1 MTAKATATR
10 TIAHISDLHFGTED
24 RAIAAAL
31 LAELDGTGAP
41 VPSVVAISGD
51 LTQRARPEQFRAAR
65 AFLDSLPGPCVVV
78 PGNHDVPLYHLFD
91 RLVRPLHRYRHFMR
105 EPLMPV
111 HADSELAVFG
121 VTTAHGF
128 TFKGGRITREM
139 TETVAAAAAPIEA
152 GWKVLVAHHPFVLP
166 ADGDPSD
173 RVRGA
178 EEAVPLLEEAGIEM
192 ILTGHLHVTYSSD
205 PTAFRSDDKAV
216 IQVHAGTAISQRR
229 RGEPNGYNLLTF
241 AGDEVAIA
249 HRIWDGARFV
259 TQTTKSY
266 RRAPGDPDGART
278 TGPAPAPHFIPT
290 GETWE
295 RTPP

>member
-1 MTAKATATR
+1 MTATR

-24 RAIAAAL
+24 PAIAAAL
-31 LAELDGTGAP
+31 LAELDGSSAP
-41 VPSVVAISGD
+41 RPSVVAISGD

-65 AFLDSLPGPCVVV
+65 GFLDRLPGPTIVV
-78 PGNHDVPLYHLFD
+78 PGNHDVPLYHLID
-91 RLVRPLHRYRHFMR
+91 RLARPLERYRR
-105 EPLMPV
+105 LIGEPLMPV
-111 HADSELAVFG
+111 FSDRELAVVG

-139 TETVAAAAAPIEA
+139 TDAVAAVLTPIDA
-152 GWKVLVAHHPFVLP
+152 RWKVLVAHHPFVLP

-178 EEAVPLLEEAGIEM
+178 KAAIPVLEEAGVEV
-192 ILTGHLHVTYSSD
+192 ILTGHLHVAYSSD
-205 PTAFRSDDKAV
+205 PTAFRSDDRAV
-216 IQVHAGTAISQRR
+216 IQVHAGTAMSTRR

-241 AGDEVAIA
+241 AGDEIAID
-249 HRIWDGARFV
+249 HRVWDGAEFV
-259 TQTTKSY
+259 TETTKSY
-266 RRAPGDPDGART
+266 RRAPGDPDAART
-278 TGPAPAPHFIPT
+278 TGSIPAPHFIRT

>member
-1 MTAKATATR
+1 MTATR

-24 RAIAAAL
+24 PAIAAAL
-31 LAELDGTGAP
+31 LAELDGTSAP
-41 VPSVVAISGD
+41 VPAVVAISGD

-65 AFLDSLPGPCVVV
+65 AFLDRLPGPAIVV

-91 RLVRPLHRYRHFMR
+91 RFVRPLERYRRFLR
-105 EPLMPV
+105 EPLMPL
-111 HADSELAVFG
+111 HADDELAVIG

-139 TETVAAAAAPIEA
+139 SEAVAAAIAPVDA

-166 ADGDPSD
+166 AEGDPSD
-173 RVRGA
+173 RVRGG
-178 EEAVPLLEEAGIEM
+178 EEAIPILEEAGIEM
-192 ILTGHLHVTYSSD
+192 ILTGHLHVAYSSD
-205 PTAFRSDDKAV
+205 PTAFRSDDRAV
-216 IQVHAGTAISQRR
+216 IQVHAGTAISRRR

-241 AGDEVAIA
+241 AGDQVEIA

-259 TQTTKSY
+259 TDKTKSY
-266 RRAPGDPDGART
+266 RRTPGDPDGARYA
-278 TGPAPAPHFIPT
+278 APNPVPHFIPA
-290 GETWE
+290 GRAWE